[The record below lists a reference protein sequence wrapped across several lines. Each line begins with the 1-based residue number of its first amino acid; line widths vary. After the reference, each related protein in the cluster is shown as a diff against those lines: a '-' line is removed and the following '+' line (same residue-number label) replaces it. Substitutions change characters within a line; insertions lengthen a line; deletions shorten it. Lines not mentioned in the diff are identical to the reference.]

1 MNMPLTRQQLILTF
15 SIAAFCTLAQMLAG
29 TAALVAVLFAIAAL
43 FGTLAVFA
51 GGGLKSA
58 FGCLNAILIGKFL
71 LFAIGIKFLMFEP
84 ADGPLHAPVTTGV
97 VMALGFAG
105 LLAGTLLQ
113 SRVSCPQTWSMNRP
127 FSPPM
132 LLSFSIVLFA
142 VSYLAFFA
150 SLLPSASGQGLQTGG
165 WLGVA
170 RALAS
175 LKSFAIVPPMLYLWR
190 IRTRLWMSHPV
201 IVSVLLWSAMVGIF
215 STNKQDAMEPLV
227 FYVLVGFMR
236 YGMRDARLW
245 SLVTAGVFYYALI
258 VFPYSQYVRYSGGRE
273 GTLSQRAE
281 ITKETFWRM
290 ASDQDFRSASSKK
303 IVSGTSY
310 FEQTALSPFGRLAM
324 VGEADKLISSTERQN
339 AFTGWETIVWGFKL
353 LMPSF
358 LYPNKPVYESGNYLA
373 HIVGEVGSS
382 DTTTQV
388 SYGVMANLYNAF
400 SYLGVAIGTPLFFA
414 GFYFWIRIFLGDPR
428 WDGQPSSSA
437 LWFIWLVATFQH
449 SIVESTLSGLVAS
462 LSFPVVI
469 VILYLAARWF
479 CVFLPGKLVAA

>member
-29 TAALVAVLFAIAAL
+29 TAALVAVLFGIAAL

-113 SRVSCPQTWSMNRP
+113 SRVSCPQTWSLNRP

-175 LKSFAIVPPMLYLWR
+175 LKSFAIVPPMLY
-190 IRTRLWMSHPV
+190 
-201 IVSVLLWSAMVGIF
+201 
-215 STNKQDAMEPLV
+215 
-227 FYVLVGFMR
+227 
-236 YGMRDARLW
+236 
-245 SLVTAGVFYYALI
+245 
-258 VFPYSQYVRYSGGRE
+258 
-273 GTLSQRAE
+273 
-281 ITKETFWRM
+281 
-290 ASDQDFRSASSKK
+290 
-303 IVSGTSY
+303 
-310 FEQTALSPFGRLAM
+310 
-324 VGEADKLISSTERQN
+324 
-339 AFTGWETIVWGFKL
+339 
-353 LMPSF
+353 
-358 LYPNKPVYESGNYLA
+358 
-373 HIVGEVGSS
+373 
-382 DTTTQV
+382 
-388 SYGVMANLYNAF
+388 
-400 SYLGVAIGTPLFFA
+400 
-414 GFYFWIRIFLGDPR
+414 
-428 WDGQPSSSA
+428 
-437 LWFIWLVATFQH
+437 
-449 SIVESTLSGLVAS
+449 
-462 LSFPVVI
+462 
-469 VILYLAARWF
+469 
-479 CVFLPGKLVAA
+479 